1 MSDAVSFLQAGV
13 RSSLGGS
20 ALTGADRQ
28 KKVLPACKTPTM
40 QISDTTVSADEK
52 TEAVLND
59 PKFGMFSLFHYH
71 VTYGRH
77 NDLLKKKNVLLCSHV
92 CSLLM
97 ALPILVFVAQWLMFI
112 ALVVHQINIYDGG
125 LCPQSADGAS
135 KLMMVSIAMVYFV
148 KSFFLWDSIVDRTLR
163 KRMIPATSTIVMADT
178 FQEFGFNLVVYVTNL
193 MLIFTEPDCF
203 NMLFNSLAMEFLM
216 ELDNEFER
224 QYFSYLP
231 GAAEAIYD
239 TQFVTY
245 QENVAMVARKSMTSK
260 GFRCF
265 RRLTWIPYKILL
277 LAFILLPPFCFGMI
291 FYGGI
296 CK

>member
-1 MSDAVSFLQAGV
+1 MSSAVSFLQAGV

-28 KKVLPACKTPTM
+28 KKVLPACETPTM
-40 QISDTTVSADEK
+40 QISDTTVSTEEK
-52 TEAVLND
+52 TDAVLND
-59 PKFGMFSLFHYH
+59 PKFGMFSLFYYH
-71 VTYGRH
+71 LTAGRH
-77 NDLLKKKNVLLCSHV
+77 NNLLKKKNVLLCSHV

-97 ALPILVFVAQWLMFI
+97 ALPILVFLSQWLMFV
-112 ALVVHQINIYDGG
+112 ALVVHHTNIYDSG
-125 LCPQSADGAS
+125 LCPQRADAAS
-135 KLMMVSIAMVYFV
+135 KLMMVAIALIYFV

-163 KRMIPATSTIVMADT
+163 KRMIPATSAIVLLDT

-193 MLIFTEPDCF
+193 LLIFTEPDVF

-231 GAAEAIYD
+231 GVAEAIYD
-239 TQFVTY
+239 SQFVTY
-245 QENVAMVARKSMTSK
+245 HENVAMVARMSMTSK
-260 GFRCF
+260 SFRCL
-265 RRLTWIPYKILL
+265 RRVTWIPYKILL
-277 LAFILLPPFCFGMI
+277 LTFILLPPFCFGMI